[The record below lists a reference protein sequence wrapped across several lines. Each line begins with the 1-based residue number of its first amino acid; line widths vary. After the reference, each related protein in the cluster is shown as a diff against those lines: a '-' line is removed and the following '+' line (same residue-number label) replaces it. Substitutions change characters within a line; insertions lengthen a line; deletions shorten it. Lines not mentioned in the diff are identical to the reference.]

1 MPAFNLFMIIGAIF
15 PLLSFITGAI
25 AFIEKNFI
33 GKRSSPVFIPVI
45 GPVLFDIGLAVE
57 GKTGWLM
64 LLPWLLDI
72 GTLAFFYMA
81 PSLIKEWWQTSV
93 LTQLAVFQ
101 GSKDIQEVII
111 SLHSSGRYHLRKK
124 WNRQP
129 DEPGINALS
138 EAGNYES
145 EQDRY
150 IFISDSGLKRI
161 LNPIKEGFYK
171 VEEPV
176 EINENLSIRDFILE
190 KISADFW

>member
-1 MPAFNLFMIIGAIF
+1 MVIGAIF

-25 AFIEKNFI
+25 VFIEKNFI

-57 GKTGWLM
+57 GKTGWLL

-81 PSLIKEWWQTSV
+81 PSLIKDWWQTSA
-93 LTQLAVFQ
+93 LTQLVVFK
-101 GSKDIQEVII
+101 GSKDIQEVVI
-111 SLHSSGRYHLRKK
+111 SLHSSGRYHLDKK

-138 EAGNYES
+138 EEGVYES
-145 EQDRY
+145 EKDRY
-150 IFISDSGLKRI
+150 VFHSDSGFKRI
-161 LNPIKEGFYK
+161 LNPVEDSFYK
-171 VEEPV
+171 LEEPE
-176 EINENLSIRDFILE
+176 EINENFSIRDFILE
-190 KISADFW
+190 KVKK